1 MNNDLN
7 ASEKRLIA
15 ALDRLDGFI
24 DRMAVTRAAAG
35 SAPEGDPRPENRDIS
50 DDLSMLVDEQAEQLA
65 ELEARLV
72 ATDERLNAAGDEIAR
87 LAAAN
92 EALASANRE
101 LIASQPDSPS
111 DEIRRALQAEIDSLR
126 ATRVAEAGQ
135 MAEIADT
142 LDRMLGEAPPRQQ
155 AEAPA
160 AEPAG
165 APAVVETPMPLD
177 VSANPPEDLDL
188 GGDADADRREAEPA
202 TDENRG

>member
-24 DRMAVTRAAAG
+24 DRMAATGAG
-35 SAPEGDPRPENRDIS
+35 AGPAPEGDIRQDNRDIS
-50 DDLSMLVDEQAEQLA
+50 DDLSALVDEQAEQLA

-72 ATDERLNAAGDEIAR
+72 ATDERLNVAGDEIAR

-101 LIASQPDSPS
+101 LIASQPDSPA
-111 DEIRRALQAEIDSLR
+111 DEVRRALQAEIDSLR
-126 ATRVAEAGQ
+126 AARVAEAGQ

-155 AEAPA
+155 AE
-160 AEPAG
+160 PAG
-165 APAVVETPMPLD
+165 APAMVETPMPLE
-177 VSANPPEDLDL
+177 VSANPPDDLDL
-188 GGDADADRREAEPA
+188 GGDTEADRREAEPA

>member
-24 DRMAVTRAAAG
+24 DRMAATGAG
-35 SAPEGDPRPENRDIS
+35 AGPAPEGDIRQDNRDIS
-50 DDLSMLVDEQAEQLA
+50 DDLSALVDEQAEQLA

-72 ATDERLNAAGDEIAR
+72 ATDERLNVAGDEIAR

-101 LIASQPDSPS
+101 LIASQPDSPA
-111 DEIRRALQAEIDSLR
+111 DEVRRALQAEIDSLR
-126 ATRVAEAGQ
+126 AARVAEAGQ

-165 APAVVETPMPLD
+165 APAVVETPMPLE
-177 VSANPPEDLDL
+177 VSTNPPDDLDL
-188 GGDADADRREAEPA
+188 GGDTEADRREAEPA